1 MYSLK
6 LSLILS
12 FCFSNKIK
20 TILLSRVK
28 GRECFEVIKDKEQGA
43 GIQVQVARNIGQGEG
58 SREQ

>member
-1 MYSLK
+1 MYSLE

-12 FCFSNKIK
+12 FCFSNKI
-20 TILLSRVK
+20 TILVRRVK
-28 GRECFEVIKDKEQGA
+28 GREYFEVIRDKEQGA